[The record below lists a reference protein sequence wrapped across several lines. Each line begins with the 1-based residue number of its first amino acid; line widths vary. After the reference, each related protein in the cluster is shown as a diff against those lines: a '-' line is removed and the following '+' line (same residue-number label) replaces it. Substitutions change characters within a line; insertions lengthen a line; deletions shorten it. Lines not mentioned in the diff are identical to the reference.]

1 MRDSAPI
8 GIHDSPYC
16 LNLRPLRL
24 SAPAPRTL
32 SGDSGWD
39 FASGL
44 GSAKLLM
51 LSGGSELRWV
61 RNAIAPSA
69 EASKRLSRI
78 GAVQSNA
85 TFLQSSVFALS
96 AALIVTSVSTHSRAS
111 MKGVL

>member
-1 MRDSAPI
+1 MWNSVPI

-24 SAPAPRTL
+24 SAPEPTTL

-39 FASGL
+39 FASVL
-44 GSAKLLM
+44 GSAKHLV
-51 LSGGSELRWV
+51 LSGGWELRWV

-69 EASKRLSRI
+69 EASKCLARI

-85 TFLQSSVFALS
+85 AFLQSSVFALS
-96 AALIVTSVSTHSRAS
+96 AALIVTSASTLSRVS
-111 MKGVL
+111 MKGLL